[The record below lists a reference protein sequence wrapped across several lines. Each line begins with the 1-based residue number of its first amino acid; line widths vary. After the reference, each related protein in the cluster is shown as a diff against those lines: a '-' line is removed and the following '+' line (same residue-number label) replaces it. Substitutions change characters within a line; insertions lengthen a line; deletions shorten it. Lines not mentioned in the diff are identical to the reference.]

1 MSAFNFIIGAM
12 QRSVRYFTSLL
23 LLLTCAIQ
31 AQELLKPPFGVNWG
45 DSPEKL
51 VSWATENTLDLT
63 ITIPGKNPGLRI
75 IKISSPKGTLP
86 DSLAASVEGKF
97 LHGGLYE
104 MTVHYEDSAVSATV
118 MEERFEEIKKQ
129 ITRENGALLAN
140 QQHKAVENHFVTR
153 TQAFHRESLKGVF
166 LLIAWTEVEDL
177 LRKTRQAKFSM
188 IYRNDNYK
196 AELEAK
202 KTKN

>member
-1 MSAFNFIIGAM
+1 M
-12 QRSVRYFTSLL
+12 QKSVSYITSLL
-23 LLLTCAIQ
+23 LFLFSCTIH
-31 AQELLKPPFGVNWG
+31 AQEILKPPFGVDWG
-45 DSPEKL
+45 DSPERL
-51 VSWATENTLDLT
+51 VSWATGNGLDLT
-63 ITIPGKNPGLRI
+63 ITIPGKQPDLRI
-75 IKISSPKGTLP
+75 IKVSSPKGTLP
-86 DSLAASVEGKF
+86 DSLASSVEGKF

-104 MTVHYEDSAVSATV
+104 MTVHYVDSAVSATI

-129 ITRENGALLAN
+129 ITRENGPLLAN
-140 QQHKAVENHFVTR
+140 QQHKAVENHFVTH

-188 IYRNDNYK
+188 IYRNDNFK

-202 KTKN
+202 KKKD

>member
-1 MSAFNFIIGAM
+1 M
-12 QRSVRYFTSLL
+12 QKTVRYLAGLGLL
-23 LLLTCAIQ
+23 LFSTTLH

-51 VSWATENTLDLT
+51 VSWASEKALDLT
-63 ITIPGKNPGLRI
+63 ITIPGNQPNLRI
-75 IKISSPKGTLP
+75 IKIAASKGTLP
-86 DSLAASVEGKF
+86 DSMASSVEGKF

-104 MTVHYEDSAVSATV
+104 MTVHYEDSAVSTTI
-118 MEERFEEIKKQ
+118 MEERFEKIKKQ
-129 ITRENGALLAN
+129 ITSENGALQTN

-202 KTKN
+202 KVKD

>member
-1 MSAFNFIIGAM
+1 MLLISSA
-12 QRSVRYFTSLL
+12 LH
-23 LLLTCAIQ
+23 

-51 VSWATENTLDLT
+51 VSWATEKSMDLT
-63 ITIPGKNPGLRI
+63 ITIPGNQPDLRI
-75 IKISSPKGTLP
+75 IKVAAPKGTLP
-86 DSLAASVEGKF
+86 DSKASSVEGKF

-104 MTVHYEDSAVSATV
+104 MTVHYVDTTISATV

-129 ITRENGALLAN
+129 ITNENGALLAN
-140 QQHKAVENHFVTR
+140 QQHKVVENHFVTR
-153 TQAFHRESLKGVF
+153 TQAFHRESFKGVF

-177 LRKTRQAKFSM
+177 LRKTRQAKFSI
-188 IYRNDNYK
+188 IYQNDNYK

-202 KTKN
+202 KAKN

>member
-1 MSAFNFIIGAM
+1 MKII
-12 QRSVRYFTSLL
+12 VRFTSLIFML
-23 LLLTCAIQ
+23 SSCALN

-51 VSWATENTLDLT
+51 VSWATEKSLDLT
-63 ITIPGKNPGLRI
+63 ITIPSKQPNLRI
-75 IKISSPKGTLP
+75 INIAASKGTLP
-86 DSLAASVEGKF
+86 DSKATSVEGKF

-104 MTVHYEDSAVSATV
+104 MTVHYGDSNASATI

-129 ITRENGALLAN
+129 ITREQGPLLAN
-140 QQHKAVENHFVTR
+140 QQHKTVDNHFVTR

-177 LRKTRQAKFSM
+177 LRKSKQSKFSV
-188 IYRNDNYK
+188 IYRNDNFK
-196 AELEAK
+196 AESEAK
-202 KTKN
+202 KVKE

>member
-1 MSAFNFIIGAM
+1 M
-12 QRSVRYFTSLL
+12 QRTVRYLVSLL
-23 LLLTCAIQ
+23 LLLFSTALH

-51 VSWATENTLDLT
+51 VSWATEKALDLT
-63 ITIPGKNPGLRI
+63 ITIPGNQPNLRI
-75 IKISSPKGTLP
+75 IKIAAANGTLP
-86 DSLAASVEGKF
+86 DSMASSVEGKF
-97 LHGGLYE
+97 LRGGLYE
-104 MTVHYEDSAVSATV
+104 MTVHYEDSAVSATI
-118 MEERFEEIKKQ
+118 MEERFEKIKKQ
-129 ITRENGALLAN
+129 ITNENGALQTN
-140 QQHKAVENHFVTR
+140 QQHKAVDNHFVTR

-177 LRKTRQAKFSM
+177 LRKTREAKFSI

-202 KTKN
+202 KAKD

>member
-1 MSAFNFIIGAM
+1 M

-23 LLLTCAIQ
+23 LLFSCTIQ

-51 VSWATENTLDLT
+51 VSWATGNALDLT
-63 ITIPGKNPGLRI
+63 ITIPAEQPGLRI
-75 IKISSPKGTLP
+75 IKLTSPKGKLP

-104 MTVHYEDSAVSATV
+104 MTVHYEDSAVSATI

-129 ITRENGALLAN
+129 ITRENGVLLAN

-202 KTKN
+202 KPKN

>member
-1 MSAFNFIIGAM
+1 M
-12 QRSVRYFTSLL
+12 QRTVRYFTGLL

-51 VSWATENTLDLT
+51 VSWATEKSLDLT
-63 ITIPGKNPGLRI
+63 ITIPGKDPDLRI
-75 IKISSPKGTLP
+75 IKVAASHGTLP
-86 DSLAASVEGKF
+86 DSMATSVEGKF

-104 MTVHYEDSAVSATV
+104 MTVHYENFGTSATI
-118 MEERFEEIKKQ
+118 MEERFEEMKKQ
-129 ITRENGALLAN
+129 ITRDQGPLLAN
-140 QQHKAVENHFVTR
+140 QQHKAVDNHFVTR
-153 TQAFHRESLKGVF
+153 TQAFHRESFKGVF

-188 IYRNDNYK
+188 IYRNDNFK
-196 AELEAK
+196 AELEALK
-202 KTKN
+202 AKN

>member
-1 MSAFNFIIGAM
+1 ML
-12 QRSVRYFTSLL
+12 TSLAL
-23 LLLTCAIQ
+23 N

-51 VSWATENTLDLT
+51 VSWATEKSLDLT
-63 ITIPGKNPGLRI
+63 IAIPGKSPNLRI
-75 IKISSPKGTLP
+75 IHVAAPKGTLP
-86 DSLAASVEGKF
+86 DSSATSVEGKF

-104 MTVHYEDSAVSATV
+104 MTIHYGNTSTSATI
-118 MEERFEEIKKQ
+118 MEERFEEMKKQ
-129 ITRENGALLAN
+129 MTREHGPLLTN
-140 QQHKAVENHFVTR
+140 QQHKAVDNHFVTR

-177 LRKTRQAKFSM
+177 LRKTKEAKFSV
-188 IYRNDNYK
+188 IYRNDNFK

-202 KTKN
+202 KARE